1 MVGVAVVVLHLRS
14 WLELGG
20 EGKRRREKRVGG
32 CVKCTIDSC
41 LLQHCKESASQHG
54 QEHVCNGRASDKA
67 RELEDSPTAGE
78 SRWVGA
84 MEKSMA

>member
-1 MVGVAVVVLHLRS
+1 M
-14 WLELGG
+14 
-20 EGKRRREKRVGG
+20 GG
-32 CVKCTIDSC
+32 CVKCKIDSC
-41 LLQHCKESASQHG
+41 FLQHRKGSASQHG

-78 SRWVGA
+78 SRWVGP